1 MKKITLLACACALF
15 LAPVVNAQEVQYV
28 EDPAQGYI
36 FNRMQDNW
44 FVQAEGGV
52 GVMMSY
58 KDAQMKFG
66 KRIAPKANLFIGK
79 WFSPLLGFR
88 IGGHFE
94 QMKGA
99 TYNTKN
105 PIGFRTDHNDWLKS
119 GAVADGT
126 QLFNRIGVTGD
137 VLFNLTN
144 WICGYKP
151 GRFYNATLYA
161 GASVSWNFYNDQ
173 ADGKGSWKYCG
184 SMNGQEGAHSR
195 NFALQAGLLNSF
207 ALGKHVDILLDLRF
221 DMVQEH
227 MDPGHKTWI
236 EYPSAMLGLAYKF
249 GKTEWNAPVVPVC
262 PPDYRPQLDE
272 LQRKL
277 AEADRRA
284 KDLKN
289 QLDDC
294 LNWKRN
300 HKCPPGCPDPDAHN
314 RQPITT
320 IISEDAPLA
329 TIYFPRGKSYITPL
343 QMEVVEAVADVMS
356 NEDDTYRLT
365 GWADNWTGND
375 DINIK
380 LRHDRVNGV
389 AKALEDKGIDGD
401 RLNTE
406 TNNENHP
413 HATSLA
419 SAPLGRCVT
428 IERNK

>member
-58 KDAQMKFG
+58 KDANMKLG
-66 KRIAPKANLFIGK
+66 KRFLAPKANLFIGK
-79 WFSPLLGFR
+79 WFSPLLGVR

-99 TYNTKN
+99 TDDINN
-105 PIGFRTDHNDWLKS
+105 IGARTDM
-119 GAVADGT
+119 ADQMKDDADRVIYG
-126 QLFNRIGVTGD
+126 QKFNRIGVTGD

-144 WICGYKP
+144 WLCGYKP

-161 GASVSWNFYNDQ
+161 GASTSWDFYNDKR
-173 ADGKGSWKYCG
+173 DGTGSWKYKGWKNGNEG
-184 SMNGQEGAHSR
+184 SHDR

-207 ALGKHVDILLDLRF
+207 ALGKHVDLLLDLRF

-227 MDPGHKTWI
+227 MDLGHKTWV
-236 EYPSAMLGLAYKF
+236 EYPSAMLGFAYKF

-262 PPDYRPQLDE
+262 PQVKDNSAELDA
-272 LQRKL
+272 LRNKL
-277 AEADRRA
+277 AQANA
-284 KDLKN
+284 KIRDLEN

-294 LNWKRN
+294 LKKLRACEG
-300 HKCPPGCPDPDAHN
+300 KTGPDPVVK
-314 RQPITT
+314 
-320 IISEDAPLA
+320 EGPLA
-329 TIYFPRGKSYITPL
+329 TIYYPIGKSYITPV
-343 QMEVVEAVADVMS
+343 QMEVVNAVAEVM
-356 NEDDTYRLT
+356 NQENKDYRLC
-365 GWADNWTGND
+365 GWADNYTGND
-375 DINIK
+375 QINIK

-389 AKALEDKGIDGD
+389 KKALVDKGIDGG
-401 RLNTE
+401 RLE
-406 TNNENHP
+406 TMTDNNNLVDFGP
-413 HATSLA
+413 Q
-419 SAPLGRCVT
+419 SAPLSRAVT
-428 IERNK
+428 IERK